1 MNPENTMDRPLKDII
16 TSTLDRQNI
25 SIRELARRANLAHP
39 TISNIINGAAPTYEV
54 CAKLAPV
61 LNLPLEI
68 VLRSAGLLPATE
80 KLTPD
85 QQHMLYLYNSL
96 GTDQRKYVLKF
107 MQALKDEK

>member
-1 MNPENTMDRPLKDII
+1 MDRPLKTLI
-16 TSTLDRQNI
+16 TSTLEKQNI
-25 SIRELARRANLAHP
+25 SIRELARRAGLAHP
-39 TISNIINGAAPTYEV
+39 TVSNIINGAAPTYEV

-68 VLRSAGLLPATE
+68 VLRSAGLLPASE
-80 KLTPD
+80 KLTAD

-96 GTDQRKYVLKF
+96 GADQRKYVIKF